1 MLLSCPLEL
10 RHHTP
15 TLGASCSTLKAAAPY
30 SYPRRCST
38 PEAAAPYSYPLE

>member
-15 TLGASCSTLKAAAPY
+15 TLGASCSTLESCGTIPLPSELLY
-30 SYPRRCST
+30 LLYP
-38 PEAAAPYSYPLE
+38 